1 MSGALQ
7 AVLRQVAPGI
17 VYVRHVVHRIC
28 SARVLLLDQP
38 CKLVFGEQEKTAV
51 TTALPKYRLGYNL
64 ITSHELSLKVQVI
77 KTDSHSRAYILAIHL
92 QLHSSFKISVLSSPL
107 LVCSW
112 SLLCVSPPS
121 ATSSTVAYVSYLI
134 LWS

>member
-38 CKLVFGEQEKTAV
+38 SKLVFGEQEKTAV
-51 TTALPKYRLGYNL
+51 TTAHPKYRLGYNL
-64 ITSHELSLKVQVI
+64 ITSHELNLKLQVR
-77 KTDSHSRAYILAIHL
+77 KTDAH
-92 QLHSSFKISVLSSPL
+92 
-107 LVCSW
+107 
-112 SLLCVSPPS
+112 
-121 ATSSTVAYVSYLI
+121 
-134 LWS
+134 